1 MKRKIIQVLLIV
13 VILVAGLTAFGIDRV
28 IVPDM
33 NFVGKAVNLSLEDAV
48 KIMQTTGSRAETATL
63 NKAADE
69 AVAKGYKES
78 VQNISELLNRLSSLS
93 IMEASMLMLGG
104 DAVSDLDEKIMKMRR
119 DFAKEQVEANYQAE
133 LNEIEASTVQ
143 MYYGILLAEEN
154 LKISKE
160 NLANQKT
167 IHSNTMKKY
176 KLGTVA
182 KVDTLMAETQV
193 TIAEDQVAL
202 AETDLKKAKMGLN
215 LLLGYDLMQE
225 IALTDKLKIVDGPE
239 GSLTEFV
246 GNAIENRNEIK
257 GAQLAA
263 KIQEMLLT
271 NLNYRY
277 PKNSS
282 TYLKQEAAT
291 LQSQKALEDA
301 PLQIEMDIRA
311 RYMDI
316 SDKQRGVTVAES
328 SLKNAKE
335 GYRLAVISYDAGIN
349 TLTDV
354 TEAQINSFKAALG
367 VAAAITDYD
376 LSVYEFNHAVGVGTL
391 RLPL

>member
-1 MKRKIIQVLLIV
+1 MKRKILQSILLIA
-13 VILVAGLTAFGIDRV
+13 VILVASLATFGIERA

-33 NFVGKAVNLSLEDAV
+33 NFVGEAIKLSLGDAV

-69 AVAKGYKES
+69 AVAKGHKES
-78 VQNISELLNRLSSLS
+78 VQSISELLNKLSGLSL
-93 IMEASMLMLGG
+93 IETSMMGG
-104 DAVSDLDEKIMKMRR
+104 DVVSDVDEKIMKMRR
-119 DFAKEQVEANYQAE
+119 DFAKVQVDANYQAE
-133 LNEIEASTVQ
+133 LNEIEATTVQ

-154 LKISKE
+154 LKISKD
-160 NLANQKT
+160 NLSNQKS
-167 IHSNTMKKY
+167 IYNNTLKKY
-176 KLGTVA
+176 RLGTVA
-182 KVDTLMAETQV
+182 KIDTLMAETQV

-215 LLLGYDLMQE
+215 LLLGNDLMQE
-225 IALTDKLKIVDGPE
+225 IKLTDKLKIVDIPE
-239 GSLTEFV
+239 GSLTDL
-246 GNAIENRNEIK
+246 IESALDNRNEIK
-257 GAQLAA
+257 GTRLSAD
-263 KIQEMLLT
+263 IQEILLT
-271 NLNYRY
+271 SLNYRY

-282 TYLKQEAAT
+282 TYLTQEAAT
-291 LQSQKALEDA
+291 LQARKATEDA
-301 PLQIEMDIRA
+301 PIQIEMDIRG

-316 SDKQRGVTVAES
+316 LDKQRGVDVAES
-328 SLKNAKE
+328 SLENAKE